1 VTERRFM
8 LRWNEV
14 WFGSSILLLLVGL
27 LRSLLGVLP
36 LDAARPRENI
46 EDKT

>member
-1 VTERRFM
+1 M
-8 LRWNEV
+8 LRWSEV

-36 LDAARPRENI
+36 LDAAGP
-46 EDKT
+46 KTEKILKIKLKIWI